1 LKALILTLLFISL
14 SFANDIGTVEKVVID
29 DSKNQVALVQRGKDT
44 LPIIGV
50 GFKIKEND
58 IIKTFDT
65 SKVKIRFLDNTIVYV
80 GVKTIFEISKY
91 SYDKSNKENN
101 KVDFKIK
108 KGSYKIKTGNI
119 EKLAPKKFKIQTDNF
134 IIGINK

>member
-1 LKALILTLLFISL
+1 MKALILTLLFISL

-91 SYDKSNKENN
+91 SYDKNNKENN

-119 EKLAPKKFKIQTDNF
+119 EKLAPKQFKIQTDNF

>member
-1 LKALILTLLFISL
+1 MKALILTLLFISL

>member
-1 LKALILTLLFISL
+1 MKALILTLLFISL

-29 DSKNQVALVQRGKDT
+29 DNKNQVALVQRGKDT

>member
-1 LKALILTLLFISL
+1 MKALILTLLFISL

-65 SKVKIRFLDNTIVYV
+65 SKIKIRFLDNTIVYV

-91 SYDKSNKENN
+91 SYDKNNKENN

-119 EKLAPKKFKIQTDNF
+119 EKLAPKQFKIQTDNF